1 MGTFAIPRQM
11 DIIPPGSK
19 MAPKARTIIQYAERG
34 KPYAAPLVHTQGA
47 DTITETTGENTEQV
61 QRRQDSD
68 IEAIKEQLNTGF
80 TGTTVTHTLPR
91 PRRRPE

>member
-34 KPYAAPLVHTQGA
+34 KPYVFL
-47 DTITETTGENTEQV
+47 
-61 QRRQDSD
+61 
-68 IEAIKEQLNTGF
+68 
-80 TGTTVTHTLPR
+80 
-91 PRRRPE
+91 